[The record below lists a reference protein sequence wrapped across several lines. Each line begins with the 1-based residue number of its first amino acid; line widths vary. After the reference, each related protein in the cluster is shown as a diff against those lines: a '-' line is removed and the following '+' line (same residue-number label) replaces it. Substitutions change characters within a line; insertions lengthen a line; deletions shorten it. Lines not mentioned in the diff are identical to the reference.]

1 MKSLLAI
8 AAALAALALANPSHA
23 EVKTREVEYTQD
35 GTTLQGYV
43 AWDDAIKTKVPGVL
57 VVHEWWGHNKH
68 ARAQAERLARSGYV
82 GFALDMYGKGKVATH
97 PADAQGFMEEAMK
110 DPAAMVARFN
120 AAEGQLKQDPHVN
133 PAKIAA
139 IGYCFGGAVVLNMAR
154 SGADLAAVASFHG
167 ALGTEHPAEK
177 DKVKARVL
185 ILTGTADPFVPAE
198 QVAAVASE
206 FKAAD
211 ARYEIIRYPGAKH
224 GFTNPDAASYG
235 MPQLAYNA
243 SADKKSWAAM
253 LKLFKVALK

>member
-1 MKSLLAI
+1 MKFLLAI
-8 AAALAALALANPSHA
+8 TAMLAALSLASPSHA
-23 EVKTREVEYTQD
+23 AVKTREIAYSQD
-35 GTTLQGYV
+35 GTPLKGYF

-68 ARAQAERLARSGYV
+68 ARRQAERLARAGYV
-82 GFALDMYGKGKVATH
+82 GFALDMYGNGKVATH
-97 PADAQGFMEEAMK
+97 PADAQGFMAEATK
-110 DPAAMVARFN
+110 DPAVMVARFN
-120 AAEGQLKQDPHVN
+120 AALDQLKQDPHVN
-133 PAKIAA
+133 PDKIAA

-154 SGADLAAVASFHG
+154 SGADLAVVASFHG

-185 ILTGTADPFVPAE
+185 IMTGAADPFVPAE
-198 QVAAVASE
+198 QVAAVDSE

-211 ARYEIIRYPGAKH
+211 AHYEIIRYPGAKH